1 MPLIRV
7 LSPASARSPI
17 TTAAGQTYPQVPGT
31 MLDVDAHIAEFLA
44 GNGWTK
50 VGTVG
55 PTASRPSSSIA
66 STVGVYLAQAGSYHM
81 DTTLGALVIHDGT
94 TWRNPLTG
102 AVA

>member
-1 MPLIRV
+1 MPTIRV
-7 LSPASARSPI
+7 LSPATACSPI
-17 TTAAGQTYPQVPGT
+17 TTANGQSFAQVPGT
-31 MLDVDAHIAEFLA
+31 LLDIDAHIAEYLIA
-44 GNGWTK
+44 NGWLR

-66 STVGVYLAQAGSYHM
+66 STVGVYLAQAGSQHM